1 MIYKTHISGSDDALL
16 REALR
21 SFVLQPESAKKPYL
35 QANFAKIQEGYSYWG
50 QTDSTNQH
58 ARDMLHSFVLSEFR
72 EPNDFPKEFHHFFD
86 TQWSELQALVRK
98 TELEFIETLNIPGLK
113 EFYDAYTGHMVS
125 CNYYPPVGD
134 ATVTS
139 LNNTRLMRHRDISLF
154 STFVFGL
161 DSGLSYLDSQGD
173 LVELGQQTHIVSFP
187 GYLLEVITQGAV
199 PALEHQVNL
208 PADRQQERFSFAF
221 FSIPKPGSQLQF
233 GSLSFS
239 AEQYTQQYL
248 SLYP

>member
-1 MIYKTHISGSDDALL
+1 MDLLMLIGEWLTAIQWRHLLGQEPLEIIGTVAGVLGLVLLAQEKRAGWLVGMIWAIT
-16 REALR
+16 
-21 SFVLQPESAKKPYL
+21 SAY
-35 QANFAKIQEGYSYWG
+35 
-50 QTDSTNQH
+50 
-58 ARDMLHSFVLSEFR
+58 
-72 EPNDFPKEFHHFFD
+72 
-86 TQWSELQALVRK
+86 
-98 TELEFIETLNIPGLK
+98 
-113 EFYDAYTGHMVS
+113 
-125 CNYYPPVGD
+125 
-134 ATVTS
+134 
-139 LNNTRLMRHRDISLF
+139 
-154 STFVFGL
+154 
-161 DSGLSYLDSQGD
+161 
-173 LVELGQQTHIVSFP
+173 LVELGQQTQIVSFP